1 MATRQLILR
10 KAGFATDAAIGI
22 KAALA
27 AFTGRNFDVV
37 VLCHTLTEK
46 ETQFLQSKLRERAP
60 CARVVCLEP
69 PARTLSYSPAAFL
82 RMVTGS

>member
-1 MATRQLILR
+1 MATRQLILQ
-10 KAGFATDAAIGI
+10 KAGFASDAAIGI

-27 AFTGRNFDVV
+27 AFTGRHFDVV

-60 CARVVCLEP
+60 WARVVCLEQP
-69 PARTLSYSPAAFL
+69 TRSLSYSPAAFL
-82 RMVTGS
+82 QMVTGG